1 MRIVPSNSGC
11 CGVKYIRDFPRPDN
25 KMSALL
31 REDWD
36 GYNYESDTSEPDAPY
51 KCLFRGKAPEETAV
65 ERLKRFVAF
74 LQDTRESGRIEVY
87 LAPVK
92 TEVRC
97 GSCNCGVHCDQYP
110 LWQPI
115 LLEMGWKELPSF
127 QNGNSC
133 NIVGHFY
140 LDF

>member
-11 CGVKYIRDFPRPDN
+11 CGVKYIRDFPRPDK

-36 GYNYESDTSEPDAPY
+36 KDNDEADTTEPAAPY
-51 KCLFRGKAPEETAV
+51 KCLFWGKAPEETAV
-65 ERLKRFVAF
+65 ERLKRFVEF

-87 LAPVK
+87 LGPVK
-92 TEVRC
+92 TSERC
-97 GSCNCGVHCDQYP
+97 KGCNCITHCDQYP

-127 QNGNSC
+127 HNGNSG
-133 NIVGHFY
+133 NLVGHFY